1 MLASFFVFKDEVTTS
16 IIDGKLA
23 FDYGNTI
30 KMKKKIKIIA
40 VN

>member
-1 MLASFFVFKDEVTTS
+1 MNMLASFFVFKDKFTTS

-30 KMKKKIKIIA
+30 KLKNI
-40 VN
+40 